1 MMRIVVEIAAQ
12 RLTLYQGTEPVRS
25 YPCSTSR
32 YGAGCQEG
40 STRTPIGFHEV
51 VEKYGDGVPL
61 GGVFVSRVYTGE
73 IVPPCLEKI
82 PSGQDSITTRI
93 LRLRGVQPGI
103 NQGGEVD
110 SYRRYI
116 YIHGTPEEGLIGTP
130 ASHGCIR
137 MTNADVADLY
147 ERVPIGTQVE
157 IF

>member
-1 MMRIVVEIAAQ
+1 M
-12 RLTLYQGTEPVRS
+12 
-25 YPCSTSR
+25 
-32 YGAGCQEG
+32 
-40 STRTPIGFHEV
+40 
-51 VEKYGDGVPL
+51 
-61 GGVFVSRVYTGE
+61 FVSRVYTGE

-82 PSGQDSITTRI
+82 PSGQDLITTRI
-93 LRLRGVQPGI
+93 LRLRGMQPGI
-103 NQGGEVD
+103 NQGGKVD

>member
-40 STRTPIGFHEV
+40 SNRTPIGFHEV
-51 VEKYGDGVPL
+51 VEKYGDSVPL

-82 PSGQDSITTRI
+82 PSGQDRITTRHPP
-93 LRLRGVQPGI
+93 LARDATGV

-147 ERVPIGTQVE
+147 ERVPTGTLVE